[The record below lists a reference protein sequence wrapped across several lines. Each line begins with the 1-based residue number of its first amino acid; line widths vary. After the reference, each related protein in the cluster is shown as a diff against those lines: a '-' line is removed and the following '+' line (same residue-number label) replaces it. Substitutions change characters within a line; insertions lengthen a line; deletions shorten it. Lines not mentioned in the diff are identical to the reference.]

1 MGLWHC
7 KHPNIFG
14 KEEKKMKLTKK
25 ARIGI
30 VSGAVICAAAIG
42 IAVAVLLLPS
52 RASEPH
58 PLPEGFTVT
67 AHMGCMGTEMNT
79 LGSLQTALDSGAQTV
94 EFDVRFLAD
103 GTPVLGHDE
112 GDKSAASD
120 TIADALAMVAA
131 RPGITVNLDL
141 KEFSP
146 LERLQEVVE
155 QAGMMGRVFYTGVDA
170 DHIAA
175 VRAATPEIPCYLN
188 ASFNVLN
195 RRSVSHLEDLVQLC
209 LDSGAIGINC
219 SYQNNSEQLVRLC
232 HENGLLLSVWTV
244 DNEDDMDIQ
253 LDLAPD
259 NITTRRP
266 DILLPKAQEHIER
279 L

>member
-1 MGLWHC
+1 MH
-7 KHPNIFG
+7 
-14 KEEKKMKLTKK
+14 LTRKVK
-25 ARIGI
+25 IGI
-30 VSGAVICAAAIG
+30 IIG
-42 IAVAVLLLPS
+42 VASLAAVAGITATVLLLPS
-52 RASEPH
+52 RASEPY

-67 AHMGCMGTEMNT
+67 AHTGCMDTEMNT
-79 LGSLQTALDSGAQTV
+79 LSSLQTALDSGAQTV

-112 GDKSAASD
+112 GDKSAVSD

-155 QAGMMGRVFYTGVDA
+155 QTGMMGRVFYTGVDA
-170 DHIAA
+170 AHIAA

-188 ASFNVLN
+188 ASFNLLN
-195 RRSVSHLEDLVQLC
+195 RRSAAHLEELVQLC

-219 SYQNNSEQLVRLC
+219 SYQNNSEQLVRIC

-244 DNEDDMDIQ
+244 DNESDMDIQ

-259 NITTRRP
+259 NVTTRRP
-266 DILLPKAQEHIER
+266 DLLLPKAQEHI
-279 L
+279 